1 MYYLASVGIG
11 KFTTETEMQ
20 MPVNMARTDSFNAE
34 YLMTRIGR
42 WPANSLI
49 ILCLLQQWS
58 VAGIDIDG
66 IESSLQSYRQA
77 LCQVKLLGYFSL
89 HGLMA

>member
-1 MYYLASVGIG
+1 MYYLESVGIG

-20 MPVNMARTDSFNAE
+20 MPLNMARTDSFNAE

-49 ILCLLQQWS
+49 ILCLLQQRRRS
-58 VAGIDIDG
+58 EMNLISRPFTAFLRPVQ
-66 IESSLQSYRQA
+66 LR
-77 LCQVKLLGYFSL
+77 VLLR
-89 HGLMA
+89 